1 MKKKQTKTGPK
12 SVTGFSILK
21 IYLQEKQQKEDW
33 ILNRK
38 RRNRAGFF
46 LGILLLLFGSM
57 PAAAAR
63 QESEPNQLFATAA
76 CLMDGD
82 TGRVLFGKR
91 ETDPMAMASTTKIMT
106 CILALEN
113 GGEQAVATASA
124 QAAAAPKVHL
134 GVYEGEQF
142 LLGDLLYSLML
153 ESHNDAAVMIAETI
167 GGSIEGFAALMN
179 EKAAAIGCTDTH
191 FVTPNGLDAS
201 DAGGDHHTT
210 AADLARIMR
219 YCIKT
224 SPKAT
229 EFLAVTQTRS
239 YTFWD
244 LEKKNMFNCCNHNAL
259 LDQMEGAI
267 SGKTGFTAKAGYCYT
282 GALERDGKCLIVTL
296 LACGW
301 PNHKNYKWTDA
312 AKLLNYGLESYTYRD
327 VLDHS
332 WKPGRIEVTDGV
344 YDGLLQTKSSA
355 SLTLVSP
362 ALDPA
367 RSLPVLLKETEIPKK
382 DIFLPELIEAPV
394 KKGEKVGS
402 VTYSIDGMLLA
413 EYPVYAAET
422 IEKIDYGWCMEQV
435 AERLSVTPLCESPLR
450 RVSFERIF
458 QILQRNS
465 VTAVTTEQTSAIGS
479 A

>member
-1 MKKKQTKTGPK
+1 MILQGTSYNEDEADKNRPQKRDRLFCFKDLFERKTTKG
-12 SVTGFSILK
+12 
-21 IYLQEKQQKEDW
+21 DW
-33 ILNRK
+33 SLTRK

-46 LGILLLLFGSM
+46 LGILLLLFGSL
-57 PAAAAR
+57 PAAAAE

-91 ETDPMAMASTTKIMT
+91 GTDPMAMASTTKIMT

-113 GGEQAVATASA
+113 GEEETVATASA

-244 LEKKNMFNCCNHNAL
+244 LEKKNMFNCYNHNAL

-301 PNHKNYKWTDA
+301 PNHKNYKWADA

-355 SLTLVSP
+355 SLSLVSP

-382 DIFLPELIEAPV
+382 DIFLPEFIEAPV

-402 VTYSIDGMLLA
+402 VTYSMDGILLA

-422 IEKIDYGWCMEQV
+422 IEKIDYRWCMEQV
-435 AERLSVTPLCESPLR
+435 AERLFCHASV
-450 RVSFERIF
+450 
-458 QILQRNS
+458 
-465 VTAVTTEQTSAIGS
+465 
-479 A
+479 

>member
-1 MKKKQTKTGPK
+1 M
-12 SVTGFSILK
+12 
-21 IYLQEKQQKEDW
+21 
-33 ILNRK
+33 NRK
-38 RRNRAGFF
+38 RRNKTGFF
-46 LGILLLLFGSM
+46 LGILLLFLGSVSVT
-57 PAAAAR
+57 ATE
-63 QESEPNQLFATAA
+63 QESEPNQLFTTAA

-113 GGEQAVATASA
+113 GQEQTVATASA
-124 QAAAAPKVHL
+124 KAAAAPKVHL
-134 GVYEGEQF
+134 GVREGEQF

-167 GGSIEGFAALMN
+167 GGSVEEFASLMN

-219 YCIKT
+219 YCVWI
-224 SPKAT
+224 SPKAAQ
-229 EFLAVTQTRS
+229 FLAVTQTRS

-244 LEKKNMFNCCNHNAL
+244 LEKKNMFNCYNHNAL
-259 LDQMEGAI
+259 LDQMDGAV

-282 GALERDGKCLIVTL
+282 GALERDGKRLIVSL

-301 PNHKNYKWTDA
+301 PSHKNYKWADA
-312 AKLLNYGLESYTYRD
+312 AKLLNYGLESYMYRD

-332 WKPGRIEVTDGV
+332 WNPGQIEVADGV
-344 YDGLLQTKSSA
+344 YDGMLQVKSSA
-355 SLTLVSP
+355 RLTLTSP

-367 RSLPVLLKETEIPKK
+367 RSLPALLKETEIPEK
-382 DIFLPELIEAPV
+382 DIFLPELLKAPV

-402 VTYSIDGMLLA
+402 VTYSIDGILLA

-422 IEKIDYGWCMEQV
+422 IEKIDYGWCMEKV
-435 AERLSVTPLCESPLR
+435 AERLFCHSSV
-450 RVSFERIF
+450 
-458 QILQRNS
+458 
-465 VTAVTTEQTSAIGS
+465 
-479 A
+479 

>member
-301 PNHKNYKWTDA
+301 PNHKNYKWADA

-367 RSLPVLLKETEIPKK
+367 RSLPVLLKDTEIPKK

-402 VTYSIDGMLLA
+402 MTYSIDGILLA

-435 AERLSVTPLCESPLR
+435 AERLFCHASV
-450 RVSFERIF
+450 
-458 QILQRNS
+458 
-465 VTAVTTEQTSAIGS
+465 
-479 A
+479 

>member
-1 MKKKQTKTGPK
+1 M
-12 SVTGFSILK
+12 
-21 IYLQEKQQKEDW
+21 
-33 ILNRK
+33 NRK
-38 RRNRAGFF
+38 RRNKTGFF
-46 LGILLLLFGSM
+46 LGILLLFLGSVSVT
-57 PAAAAR
+57 ATE
-63 QESEPNQLFATAA
+63 QESEPNQLFATVA

-113 GGEQAVATASA
+113 GQEQTVATASA
-124 QAAAAPKVHL
+124 KAAAAPKVHL
-134 GVYEGEQF
+134 GVREGEQF

-167 GGSIEGFAALMN
+167 GGSVEEFASLMN

-219 YCIKT
+219 YCVWI
-224 SPKAT
+224 SPKAAQ
-229 EFLAVTQTRS
+229 FLAVTQTRS

-244 LEKKNMFNCCNHNAL
+244 LEKKNMFNCYNHNAL
-259 LDQMEGAI
+259 LDQMDGAV

-282 GALERDGKCLIVTL
+282 GALERDGKRLIVSL

-301 PNHKNYKWTDA
+301 PSHKNYKWADA
-312 AKLLNYGLESYTYRD
+312 AKLLNYGLESYMYRD

-332 WKPGRIEVTDGV
+332 WNPGQIEVADGV
-344 YDGLLQTKSSA
+344 YDGMLQVKSSA
-355 SLTLVSP
+355 RLTLTSP

-367 RSLPVLLKETEIPKK
+367 RSLPALLKETEIPEK
-382 DIFLPELIEAPV
+382 DIFLPELLKAPV

-402 VTYSIDGMLLA
+402 VTYSIDGILLA

-422 IEKIDYGWCMEQV
+422 IEKIDYGWCMEKV
-435 AERLSVTPLCESPLR
+435 AERLFCHSSV
-450 RVSFERIF
+450 
-458 QILQRNS
+458 
-465 VTAVTTEQTSAIGS
+465 
-479 A
+479 

>member
-1 MKKKQTKTGPK
+1 MILQGTSYNEDEADKNRPQKRDRLFCFRDLFERRTTKG
-12 SVTGFSILK
+12 
-21 IYLQEKQQKEDW
+21 DW
-33 ILNRK
+33 SLTRK

-46 LGILLLLFGSM
+46 LGILLLLFGSL
-57 PAAAAR
+57 PAAAAG

-91 ETDPMAMASTTKIMT
+91 GTDPMAMASTTKIMT

-113 GGEQAVATASA
+113 GEEETVVTASA

-153 ESHNDAAVMIAETI
+153 ESHNDAAVMIAESI

-244 LEKKNMFNCCNHNAL
+244 LEKKNMFNCYNHNAL

-301 PNHKNYKWTDA
+301 PSHKNYKWADA

-355 SLTLVSP
+355 SLSLVSP

-382 DIFLPELIEAPV
+382 DIFLPEFIEAPV

-422 IEKIDYGWCMEQV
+422 IEKIDYRWCMEQV
-435 AERLSVTPLCESPLR
+435 AERLFCHASV
-450 RVSFERIF
+450 
-458 QILQRNS
+458 
-465 VTAVTTEQTSAIGS
+465 
-479 A
+479 

>member
-142 LLGDLLYSLML
+142 QLGDLLYSLML

-301 PNHKNYKWTDA
+301 PNHKNYKWADA

-402 VTYSIDGMLLA
+402 MTYSIDGILLA

-435 AERLSVTPLCESPLR
+435 AERLFCHASV
-450 RVSFERIF
+450 
-458 QILQRNS
+458 
-465 VTAVTTEQTSAIGS
+465 
-479 A
+479 

>member
-1 MKKKQTKTGPK
+1 MILQGTSYNEDEADKNRPQKRDRLFCFRDLFERRTTKG
-12 SVTGFSILK
+12 
-21 IYLQEKQQKEDW
+21 DW
-33 ILNRK
+33 SLTRK

-46 LGILLLLFGSM
+46 LGILLLLFGSL
-57 PAAAAR
+57 PAAAAG

-91 ETDPMAMASTTKIMT
+91 GTDPMAMASTTKIMT

-113 GGEQAVATASA
+113 GEEETVVTASA

-153 ESHNDAAVMIAETI
+153 ESHNDAAVMIAESI

-244 LEKKNMFNCCNHNAL
+244 LEKKNMFNCYNHNAL

-301 PNHKNYKWTDA
+301 PSHKNYKWADA

-355 SLTLVSP
+355 SLSLVSP

-382 DIFLPELIEAPV
+382 DIFLPEFIEAPV

-402 VTYSIDGMLLA
+402 VTYSMDGILLA

-422 IEKIDYGWCMEQV
+422 IEKIDYRWCMEQV
-435 AERLSVTPLCESPLR
+435 AERLFCHASV
-450 RVSFERIF
+450 
-458 QILQRNS
+458 
-465 VTAVTTEQTSAIGS
+465 
-479 A
+479 

>member
-301 PNHKNYKWTDA
+301 PNHKNYKWADA

-382 DIFLPELIEAPV
+382 YIFLPELIEAPV

-402 VTYSIDGMLLA
+402 MTYSIDGILLA

-435 AERLSVTPLCESPLR
+435 AERLFCHASV
-450 RVSFERIF
+450 
-458 QILQRNS
+458 
-465 VTAVTTEQTSAIGS
+465 
-479 A
+479 

>member
-1 MKKKQTKTGPK
+1 M
-12 SVTGFSILK
+12 
-21 IYLQEKQQKEDW
+21 
-33 ILNRK
+33 NRK
-38 RRNRAGFF
+38 RRNKTGFF
-46 LGILLLLFGSM
+46 LGILLLFLGSVSVT
-57 PAAAAR
+57 ATE

-113 GGEQAVATASA
+113 GQEQAVATASTK
-124 QAAAAPKVHL
+124 AAAAPKVHL
-134 GVYEGEQF
+134 GVRKGEQF

-153 ESHNDAAVMIAETI
+153 ESHNDAAVMIAEAI
-167 GGSIEGFAALMN
+167 GGSVEEFASLMN

-219 YCIKT
+219 YCVWI
-224 SPKAT
+224 SPKAAQ
-229 EFLAVTQTRS
+229 FLAVTQTRS

-244 LEKKNMFNCCNHNAL
+244 LEKKNMFNCYNHNVL
-259 LDQMEGAI
+259 LDQMDGAV

-282 GALERDGKCLIVTL
+282 GALERDGKRLIVSL

-301 PNHKNYKWTDA
+301 PSHKNYKWADA
-312 AKLLNYGLESYTYRD
+312 AKLLNYGLESYMYRD

-332 WKPGRIEVTDGV
+332 WNPGQIEVADGV
-344 YDGLLQTKSSA
+344 YDGMLQVKSSA
-355 SLTLVSP
+355 RLTLTSP

-367 RSLPVLLKETEIPKK
+367 RSLPALLKETEIPEK
-382 DIFLPELIEAPV
+382 DIFLPELLKAPV

-402 VTYSIDGMLLA
+402 VTYSIDGILLA

-422 IEKIDYGWCMEQV
+422 IEKIDYGWCMEKV
-435 AERLSVTPLCESPLR
+435 AERLFCHSSV
-450 RVSFERIF
+450 
-458 QILQRNS
+458 
-465 VTAVTTEQTSAIGS
+465 
-479 A
+479 

>member
-1 MKKKQTKTGPK
+1 MGDRIRKWIAVLLAG
-12 SVTGFSILK
+12 SILAMIQLVPAGGAVFVRENIENK
-21 IYLQEKQQKEDW
+21 EILGEKETSLQQT
-33 ILNRK
+33 LHA
-38 RRNRAGFF
+38 RAWV
-46 LGILLLLFGSM
+46 
-57 PAAAAR
+57 
-63 QESEPNQLFATAA
+63 
-76 CLMDGD
+76 LMDADSGRILAGKDAD
-82 TGRVLFGKR
+82 TAY
-91 ETDPMAMASTTKIMT
+91 PMASTTKILT
-106 CILALEN
+106 CILALEQGN
-113 GGEQAVATASA
+113 PDDWVEVSEKAASMPDVQLNMRAGERYRLS
-124 QAAAAPKVHL
+124 
-134 GVYEGEQF
+134 
-142 LLGDLLYSLML
+142 DLLYSLML
-153 ESHNDAAVMIAETI
+153 ESHNDSAVAVAEHI
-167 GGSIEGFAALMN
+167 GGSVEGFAEKMN
-179 EKAAAIGCTDTH
+179 RKAREIGCKNVC
-191 FVTPNGLDAS
+191 FVTPNGLDVADEDGNEHSAS
-201 DAGGDHHTT
+201 
-210 AADLARIMR
+210 AADMARIMR

-244 LEKKNMFNCCNHNAL
+244 LEKKNMFNCCNHNVL

-435 AERLSVTPLCESPLR
+435 AERLFCHASV
-450 RVSFERIF
+450 
-458 QILQRNS
+458 
-465 VTAVTTEQTSAIGS
+465 
-479 A
+479 

>member
-1 MKKKQTKTGPK
+1 MD
-12 SVTGFSILK
+12 F
-21 IYLQEKQQKEDW
+21 EQK
-33 ILNRK
+33 K

-113 GGEQAVATASA
+113 GREQAVATASA

-301 PNHKNYKWTDA
+301 PNHKNYKWADA

-355 SLTLVSP
+355 SLSLVSP

-402 VTYSIDGMLLA
+402 MTYSIDGILLA
-413 EYPVYAAET
+413 EYPVYADET

-435 AERLSVTPLCESPLR
+435 AERLFCHASV
-450 RVSFERIF
+450 
-458 QILQRNS
+458 
-465 VTAVTTEQTSAIGS
+465 
-479 A
+479 

>member
-12 SVTGFSILK
+12 SVTDFSILK

-301 PNHKNYKWTDA
+301 PNHKNYKWADA

-402 VTYSIDGMLLA
+402 MTYSIDGILLA

-435 AERLSVTPLCESPLR
+435 AERLFCHASV
-450 RVSFERIF
+450 
-458 QILQRNS
+458 
-465 VTAVTTEQTSAIGS
+465 
-479 A
+479 

>member
-1 MKKKQTKTGPK
+1 M
-12 SVTGFSILK
+12 
-21 IYLQEKQQKEDW
+21 
-33 ILNRK
+33 NRK
-38 RRNRAGFF
+38 RRNKTGFF
-46 LGILLLLFGSM
+46 LGILLLFLGSVSVT
-57 PAAAAR
+57 ATE

-113 GGEQAVATASA
+113 GQEQTVATASA
-124 QAAAAPKVHL
+124 KAAAAPKVHL
-134 GVYEGEQF
+134 GVREGEQF

-167 GGSIEGFAALMN
+167 GGSVEEFASLMN

-219 YCIKT
+219 YCVWI
-224 SPKAT
+224 SPKAAQ
-229 EFLAVTQTRS
+229 FLAVTQARS

-244 LEKKNMFNCCNHNAL
+244 LEKKNMFNCYNHNAL
-259 LDQMEGAI
+259 LDQMDGAV

-282 GALERDGKCLIVTL
+282 GALERDGKRLIVSL

-301 PNHKNYKWTDA
+301 PSHKNYKWADA
-312 AKLLNYGLESYTYRD
+312 AKLLNYGLESYMYRD

-332 WKPGRIEVTDGV
+332 WNPGQIEVADGV
-344 YDGLLQTKSSA
+344 YDGMLQIKSSA
-355 SLTLVSP
+355 RLTLTSP

-367 RSLPVLLKETEIPKK
+367 RSLPALLKETEIPEK
-382 DIFLPELIEAPV
+382 DIFLPELLKAPV

-402 VTYSIDGMLLA
+402 VTYSIDGILLA

-422 IEKIDYGWCMEQV
+422 IEKIDYGWCMEKV
-435 AERLSVTPLCESPLR
+435 AERLFCHSSV
-450 RVSFERIF
+450 
-458 QILQRNS
+458 
-465 VTAVTTEQTSAIGS
+465 
-479 A
+479 

>member
-1 MKKKQTKTGPK
+1 M
-12 SVTGFSILK
+12 
-21 IYLQEKQQKEDW
+21 
-33 ILNRK
+33 NRK
-38 RRNRAGFF
+38 RRNKTGFF
-46 LGILLLLFGSM
+46 LGILLLFLGSVSVT
-57 PAAAAR
+57 ATE

-91 ETDPMAMASTTKIMT
+91 ETDSMAMASTTKIMT

-113 GGEQAVATASA
+113 GQEQTVATASA
-124 QAAAAPKVHL
+124 KAAAAPKVHL
-134 GVYEGEQF
+134 GVREGEQF

-167 GGSIEGFAALMN
+167 GGSVEEFASLMN

-219 YCIKT
+219 YCVWI
-224 SPKAT
+224 SPKAAQ
-229 EFLAVTQTRS
+229 FLAVTQTRS

-244 LEKKNMFNCCNHNAL
+244 LEKKNMFNCYNHNAL
-259 LDQMEGAI
+259 LDQMDGAV
-267 SGKTGFTAKAGYCYT
+267 SGKTGFMAKAGYCYT
-282 GALERDGKCLIVTL
+282 GALERDGKRLIVSL

-301 PNHKNYKWTDA
+301 PSHKNYKWADA
-312 AKLLNYGLESYTYRD
+312 AKLLNYGLESYMYRD

-332 WKPGRIEVTDGV
+332 WNPGQIEVADGV
-344 YDGLLQTKSSA
+344 YDGMLQVKSSA
-355 SLTLVSP
+355 RLTLTSP

-367 RSLPVLLKETEIPKK
+367 RSLPALLKETEIPEK
-382 DIFLPELIEAPV
+382 DIFLPELLKAPV

-402 VTYSIDGMLLA
+402 VTYSIDGILLA

-422 IEKIDYGWCMEQV
+422 IEKIDYGWCMEKV
-435 AERLSVTPLCESPLR
+435 AERLFCHSSV
-450 RVSFERIF
+450 
-458 QILQRNS
+458 
-465 VTAVTTEQTSAIGS
+465 
-479 A
+479 

>member
-153 ESHNDAAVMIAETI
+153 ESHNDAAVMIAENI

-301 PNHKNYKWTDA
+301 PNHKNYKWADA

-435 AERLSVTPLCESPLR
+435 AERLFCHASV
-450 RVSFERIF
+450 
-458 QILQRNS
+458 
-465 VTAVTTEQTSAIGS
+465 
-479 A
+479 

>member
-12 SVTGFSILK
+12 SVTCFSILK

-301 PNHKNYKWTDA
+301 PNHKNYKWADA

-402 VTYSIDGMLLA
+402 MTYSIDGILLA

-435 AERLSVTPLCESPLR
+435 AERLFCHASV
-450 RVSFERIF
+450 
-458 QILQRNS
+458 
-465 VTAVTTEQTSAIGS
+465 
-479 A
+479 

>member
-1 MKKKQTKTGPK
+1 M
-12 SVTGFSILK
+12 
-21 IYLQEKQQKEDW
+21 
-33 ILNRK
+33 NRK
-38 RRNRAGFF
+38 RRNKTGFF
-46 LGILLLLFGSM
+46 LGILLLFLGSVSVT
-57 PAAAAR
+57 ATE
-63 QESEPNQLFATAA
+63 QESEPNQLVATAA
-76 CLMDGD
+76 CLMDGE

-113 GGEQAVATASA
+113 GQEQTFATASA
-124 QAAAAPKVHL
+124 KAAAAPKVHL
-134 GVYEGEQF
+134 GVREGEQF

-167 GGSIEGFAALMN
+167 GGSVEEFASLMN

-219 YCIKT
+219 YCVWI
-224 SPKAT
+224 SPKAAQ
-229 EFLAVTQTRS
+229 FLAVTQTRS

-244 LEKKNMFNCCNHNAL
+244 LEKKNMFNCYNHNAL
-259 LDQMEGAI
+259 LDQMDGAV

-282 GALERDGKCLIVTL
+282 GALERDGKRLIVSL

-301 PNHKNYKWTDA
+301 PSHKNYKWADA
-312 AKLLNYGLESYTYRD
+312 AKLLNYGLESYMYRD

-332 WKPGRIEVTDGV
+332 WNPGQIEVADGV
-344 YDGLLQTKSSA
+344 YDGMLQIKSSA
-355 SLTLVSP
+355 RLTLTSP

-367 RSLPVLLKETEIPKK
+367 RSLPALLKETEIPEK
-382 DIFLPELIEAPV
+382 DIFLPELLKAPV

-402 VTYSIDGMLLA
+402 VTYSIDGILLA

-422 IEKIDYGWCMEQV
+422 IEKIDYGWCMEKV
-435 AERLSVTPLCESPLR
+435 AERLFCHSSV
-450 RVSFERIF
+450 
-458 QILQRNS
+458 
-465 VTAVTTEQTSAIGS
+465 
-479 A
+479 

>member
-113 GGEQAVATASA
+113 GQEQTVATASA
-124 QAAAAPKVHL
+124 KAAAAPKVHL
-134 GVYEGEQF
+134 GVREGEQF

-167 GGSIEGFAALMN
+167 GGSVEEFASLMN

-219 YCIKT
+219 YCVWI
-224 SPKAT
+224 SPKAAQ
-229 EFLAVTQTRS
+229 FLAVTQTRS

-244 LEKKNMFNCCNHNAL
+244 LEKKNMFNCYNHNAL
-259 LDQMEGAI
+259 LDQMDGAV

-282 GALERDGKCLIVTL
+282 GALKRDGKRLIVSL

-301 PNHKNYKWTDA
+301 PSHKNYKWADA
-312 AKLLNYGLESYTYRD
+312 AKLLNYGLESYMYRD

-332 WKPGRIEVTDGV
+332 WNPGQIEVADGV
-344 YDGLLQTKSSA
+344 YDGMLQVKSSA
-355 SLTLVSP
+355 RLTLTSP

-367 RSLPVLLKETEIPKK
+367 RSLPALLKETEIPEK
-382 DIFLPELIEAPV
+382 DIFLPELLKAPV

-402 VTYSIDGMLLA
+402 VTYSIDGILLA

-422 IEKIDYGWCMEQV
+422 IEKIDYGWCMEKV
-435 AERLSVTPLCESPLR
+435 AERLFCHSSV
-450 RVSFERIF
+450 
-458 QILQRNS
+458 
-465 VTAVTTEQTSAIGS
+465 
-479 A
+479 

>member
-82 TGRVLFGKR
+82 TGRVLIGKR

-413 EYPVYAAET
+413 EYQIGRAS
-422 IEKIDYGWCMEQV
+422 CR
-435 AERLSVTPLCESPLR
+435 ERV
-450 RVSFERIF
+450 
-458 QILQRNS
+458 
-465 VTAVTTEQTSAIGS
+465 
-479 A
+479 

>member
-1 MKKKQTKTGPK
+1 M
-12 SVTGFSILK
+12 
-21 IYLQEKQQKEDW
+21 
-33 ILNRK
+33 NRK
-38 RRNRAGFF
+38 RRNKTGFF
-46 LGILLLLFGSM
+46 LGILLLFLGSVSVT
-57 PAAAAR
+57 ATE

-113 GGEQAVATASA
+113 GQEQTVATASA
-124 QAAAAPKVHL
+124 KAAAAPKVHL
-134 GVYEGEQF
+134 GVREGEQF

-167 GGSIEGFAALMN
+167 GGSVEEFASLMN

-219 YCIKT
+219 YCVWI
-224 SPKAT
+224 SPKAAQ
-229 EFLAVTQTRS
+229 FLAVTQTRS
-239 YTFWD
+239 HTFWD
-244 LEKKNMFNCCNHNAL
+244 LEKKNMFNCYNHNAL
-259 LDQMEGAI
+259 LDQMDGAV

-282 GALERDGKCLIVTL
+282 GALERDGKRLIVSL

-301 PNHKNYKWTDA
+301 PSHKNYKWADA
-312 AKLLNYGLESYTYRD
+312 AKLLNYGLESYMYRD

-332 WKPGRIEVTDGV
+332 WNPGQIEVADGI
-344 YDGLLQTKSSA
+344 YDGMLQVKSSA
-355 SLTLVSP
+355 RLTLTSP

-367 RSLPVLLKETEIPKK
+367 RSLPALLKETEIPEK
-382 DIFLPELIEAPV
+382 DIFLPELLKAPV

-402 VTYSIDGMLLA
+402 VTYSIDGILLA

-422 IEKIDYGWCMEQV
+422 IEKIDYGWCMEKV
-435 AERLSVTPLCESPLR
+435 AERLFCHSSV
-450 RVSFERIF
+450 
-458 QILQRNS
+458 
-465 VTAVTTEQTSAIGS
+465 
-479 A
+479 

>member
-239 YTFWD
+239 DTFWD

-301 PNHKNYKWTDA
+301 PNHKNYKWADA

-402 VTYSIDGMLLA
+402 MTYSIDGILLA

-435 AERLSVTPLCESPLR
+435 AERLFCHASV
-450 RVSFERIF
+450 
-458 QILQRNS
+458 
-465 VTAVTTEQTSAIGS
+465 
-479 A
+479 

>member
-1 MKKKQTKTGPK
+1 M
-12 SVTGFSILK
+12 
-21 IYLQEKQQKEDW
+21 
-33 ILNRK
+33 NRK
-38 RRNRAGFF
+38 RRNKTGFF
-46 LGILLLLFGSM
+46 LGILLLFLGSVSVT
-57 PAAAAR
+57 ATE

-113 GGEQAVATASA
+113 GQEQTVATASA
-124 QAAAAPKVHL
+124 KAAAAPKVHL
-134 GVYEGEQF
+134 GVREGEQF

-167 GGSIEGFAALMN
+167 DGSVEEFASLMN

-219 YCIKT
+219 YCVWI
-224 SPKAT
+224 SPKAAQ
-229 EFLAVTQTRS
+229 FLAVTQTRS

-244 LEKKNMFNCCNHNAL
+244 LEKKNMFNCYNHNAL
-259 LDQMEGAI
+259 LDQMDGAV

-282 GALERDGKCLIVTL
+282 GALERDGKRLIVSL

-301 PNHKNYKWTDA
+301 PSHKNYKWADA
-312 AKLLNYGLESYTYRD
+312 AKLLNYGLESYMYRD

-332 WKPGRIEVTDGV
+332 WNPGQIEVADGV
-344 YDGLLQTKSSA
+344 YDGMLQVKSSA
-355 SLTLVSP
+355 RLTLTSP

-367 RSLPVLLKETEIPKK
+367 RSLPALLKETEIPEK
-382 DIFLPELIEAPV
+382 DIFLPELLKAPV

-402 VTYSIDGMLLA
+402 VTYSIDGILLA

-422 IEKIDYGWCMEQV
+422 IEKIDYGWCMEKV
-435 AERLSVTPLCESPLR
+435 AERLFCHSSV
-450 RVSFERIF
+450 
-458 QILQRNS
+458 
-465 VTAVTTEQTSAIGS
+465 
-479 A
+479 

>member
-167 GGSIEGFAALMN
+167 SGSIEGFAALMN
-179 EKAAAIGCTDTH
+179 EKAAVIGCTDTH

-301 PNHKNYKWTDA
+301 PNHKNYKWADA

-402 VTYSIDGMLLA
+402 MTYSIDGILLA

-435 AERLSVTPLCESPLR
+435 AERLFCHASV
-450 RVSFERIF
+450 
-458 QILQRNS
+458 
-465 VTAVTTEQTSAIGS
+465 
-479 A
+479 

>member
-21 IYLQEKQQKEDW
+21 IYLQAKQQKEDW

-179 EKAAAIGCTDTH
+179 EKAAVIGCTDTH

-229 EFLAVTQTRS
+229 EFLAVTQSKRKICSTAATIMPCWTRWREQ
-239 YTFWD
+239 FP
-244 LEKKNMFNCCNHNAL
+244 EK
-259 LDQMEGAI
+259 
-267 SGKTGFTAKAGYCYT
+267 
-282 GALERDGKCLIVTL
+282 
-296 LACGW
+296 
-301 PNHKNYKWTDA
+301 
-312 AKLLNYGLESYTYRD
+312 
-327 VLDHS
+327 
-332 WKPGRIEVTDGV
+332 
-344 YDGLLQTKSSA
+344 
-355 SLTLVSP
+355 P
-362 ALDPA
+362 ALRQKRATATPA
-367 RSLPVLLKETEIPKK
+367 RWN
-382 DIFLPELIEAPV
+382 
-394 KKGEKVGS
+394 GMGS
-402 VTYSIDGMLLA
+402 V
-413 EYPVYAAET
+413 
-422 IEKIDYGWCMEQV
+422 
-435 AERLSVTPLCESPLR
+435 
-450 RVSFERIF
+450 
-458 QILQRNS
+458 
-465 VTAVTTEQTSAIGS
+465 
-479 A
+479 

>member
-21 IYLQEKQQKEDW
+21 IYLQEKQQKEEW

-301 PNHKNYKWTDA
+301 PNHKNYKWADA

-435 AERLSVTPLCESPLR
+435 AERLFCHASV
-450 RVSFERIF
+450 
-458 QILQRNS
+458 
-465 VTAVTTEQTSAIGS
+465 
-479 A
+479 

>member
-1 MKKKQTKTGPK
+1 M
-12 SVTGFSILK
+12 
-21 IYLQEKQQKEDW
+21 
-33 ILNRK
+33 NRK
-38 RRNRAGFF
+38 RRNKTGFF
-46 LGILLLLFGSM
+46 LGILLLFLGSVSVT
-57 PAAAAR
+57 ATE

-113 GGEQAVATASA
+113 GQEQTVATASA
-124 QAAAAPKVHL
+124 KAAAAPKVHL
-134 GVYEGEQF
+134 GVREGEQF

-167 GGSIEGFAALMN
+167 GGSVEEFASLMN

-219 YCIKT
+219 YCVWI
-224 SPKAT
+224 SPKAAQ
-229 EFLAVTQTRS
+229 FLAVTQTRS

-244 LEKKNMFNCCNHNAL
+244 LEKKNMFNCYNHNAL
-259 LDQMEGAI
+259 LDQMDGAV

-282 GALERDGKCLIVTL
+282 GALKRDGKRLIVSL

-301 PNHKNYKWTDA
+301 PSHKNYKWADA
-312 AKLLNYGLESYTYRD
+312 AKLLNYGLESYMYRD

-332 WKPGRIEVTDGV
+332 WNPGQIEVADGV
-344 YDGLLQTKSSA
+344 YDGMLQVKSS
-355 SLTLVSP
+355 LTSP

-367 RSLPVLLKETEIPKK
+367 RSLPALLKETEIPEK
-382 DIFLPELIEAPV
+382 DIFLPELLKAPV

-402 VTYSIDGMLLA
+402 VTYSIDGILLA

-422 IEKIDYGWCMEQV
+422 IEKIDYGWCMEKV
-435 AERLSVTPLCESPLR
+435 AERLFCHSSV
-450 RVSFERIF
+450 
-458 QILQRNS
+458 
-465 VTAVTTEQTSAIGS
+465 
-479 A
+479 

>member
-355 SLTLVSP
+355 SLSLVSP
-362 ALDPA
+362 ALDPGA
-367 RSLPVLLKETEIPKK
+367 VASCSLKRDRNTEKRHFFTGAHRSPGKERRKGRFGDVL
-382 DIFLPELIEAPV
+382 D
-394 KKGEKVGS
+394 
-402 VTYSIDGMLLA
+402 
-413 EYPVYAAET
+413 
-422 IEKIDYGWCMEQV
+422 
-435 AERLSVTPLCESPLR
+435 
-450 RVSFERIF
+450 
-458 QILQRNS
+458 
-465 VTAVTTEQTSAIGS
+465 
-479 A
+479 

>member
-244 LEKKNMFNCCNHNAL
+244 LKKKNMFNCYNHNAL

-301 PNHKNYKWTDA
+301 PNHKNYKWADA

-355 SLTLVSP
+355 SLSLVSP

-435 AERLSVTPLCESPLR
+435 AERLFCHASV
-450 RVSFERIF
+450 
-458 QILQRNS
+458 
-465 VTAVTTEQTSAIGS
+465 
-479 A
+479 

>member
-113 GGEQAVATASA
+113 GREQAVATASA

-301 PNHKNYKWTDA
+301 PNHKNYKWADA

-402 VTYSIDGMLLA
+402 MTYSIDGILLA

-435 AERLSVTPLCESPLR
+435 AERLFCHASV
-450 RVSFERIF
+450 
-458 QILQRNS
+458 
-465 VTAVTTEQTSAIGS
+465 
-479 A
+479 

>member
-267 SGKTGFTAKAGYCYT
+267 SGNTGFTAKAGYCYT

-301 PNHKNYKWTDA
+301 PNHKNYKWADA

-402 VTYSIDGMLLA
+402 MTYSIDGILLA

-435 AERLSVTPLCESPLR
+435 AERLFCHASV
-450 RVSFERIF
+450 
-458 QILQRNS
+458 
-465 VTAVTTEQTSAIGS
+465 
-479 A
+479 

>member
-91 ETDPMAMASTTKIMT
+91 ETDPMAMASTPKIMT

-301 PNHKNYKWTDA
+301 PNHKNYKWADA

-402 VTYSIDGMLLA
+402 MTYSIDGILLA

-435 AERLSVTPLCESPLR
+435 AERLFCHASV
-450 RVSFERIF
+450 
-458 QILQRNS
+458 
-465 VTAVTTEQTSAIGS
+465 
-479 A
+479 

>member
-259 LDQMEGAI
+259 LDQLEGAI

-301 PNHKNYKWTDA
+301 PNHKNYKWADA

-402 VTYSIDGMLLA
+402 MTYSIDGILLA

-435 AERLSVTPLCESPLR
+435 AERLFCHASV
-450 RVSFERIF
+450 
-458 QILQRNS
+458 
-465 VTAVTTEQTSAIGS
+465 
-479 A
+479 